1 MRKLK
6 LNSLFIADCRLLIF
20 GSATAHLEKGQRRLS
35 SNNRK
40 SEIGNLK
47 FATSALVAGLLCA
60 TVYADDSAIPR
71 NFGFQPL
78 EIYEFKMGSSRLL
91 VTDLNGDGLDDI
103 LFANNHVSRLEILIR
118 KPNEEV
124 LDDLP
129 ELEDRFDDQGIIV
142 DQSIKALRVADLNGD
157 DRPDIVTFGTAIG
170 LQIRYQNE
178 DGSFQSPELVF
189 IKDPGSVTTI
199 QIGDLNQDERKDIL
213 VSHNDEAELLWN
225 SETRPFQEKKTLTFA
240 GDKSFFGDIADVNED
255 GIPDLAF
262 HFNSSRNPLKIRYGK
277 GDGLFG
283 TEQPIDLPPRQYMD
297 ILQAPGTD
305 PQIGMVLRNRLAFRL
320 YDFIEKEQPQLLE
333 AQEISPGRIGLEG
346 TNKKASPAWVSG
358 DFNQDGLDDLL
369 VAAPEL
375 SRLHLYYGTPTGLN
389 PEPERIDTLSDVVR
403 MSRSA
408 NGDVL
413 VVSTKEK
420 IAAVHSIA
428 DLKRFPAIQKL
439 PGDVLAA
446 STVASD
452 NSSWFICK
460 NSDKELMLVK
470 QEPEAHEIFPLDM
483 QNDPNDLL
491 AFSLPGGKIGLIFFM
506 SYDTPKMYLV
516 DGSTLEELTSESFRA
531 LTQRLELSNIRLAA
545 PGDGSVLTVSQ
556 GAIARQFEWKDD
568 RYEVIRQFNPE
579 NPRGELVASA
589 PYQLLDGAT
598 GTFFYDRNS
607 GDLVRFAADG
617 SDWGKIHIPD
627 ADQTIYDM
635 VQLKHPDRDIIVLL
649 DRTGINEVIGN
660 GTKLDVEVAAE
671 YISPS
676 DDALL
681 SFAKRV
687 KLGSPPRPM
696 VALVDP
702 SNRAIELVT
711 LQDEELINELIFE
724 VFLTSDFANTGK
736 SRGSEP
742 HDLESGDLNGDG
754 IGDLVVLAHDKL
766 LIYLGE

>member
-1 MRKLK
+1 M
-6 LNSLFIADCRLLIF
+6 
-20 GSATAHLEKGQRRLS
+20 
-35 SNNRK
+35 
-40 SEIGNLK
+40 LK
-47 FATSALVAGLLCA
+47 FSSSIILALAALPALA
-60 TVYADDSAIPR
+60 EETPR
-71 NFGFQPL
+71 DFGFQPL

-118 KPNEEV
+118 KSDVEE
-124 LDDLP
+124 LEDLP

-142 DQSIKALRVADLNGD
+142 DQGIKALRVADLNGD
-157 DRPDIVTFGTAIG
+157 DRPDIVTFGNPIG
-170 LQIRYQNE
+170 LQVRYQNE
-178 DGSFQSPELVF
+178 DGSFQPPERVF
-189 IKDPGSVTTI
+189 IKNPASVTTI
-199 QIGDLNQDERKDIL
+199 QIGDLNQDGRKDIL

-225 SETRPFQEKKTLTFA
+225 SENRPFQEKKTLTFA
-240 GDKSFFGDIADVNED
+240 GDKSFFGDIADVNKD

-262 HFNSSRNPLKIRYGK
+262 HFNSTRNPLKIRYGK
-277 GDGLFG
+277 GGGLFG
-283 TEQPIDLPPRQYMD
+283 TEQPIDLPPRQYVD
-297 ILQAPGTD
+297 ILQAPGSD

-320 YDFIEKEQPQLLE
+320 YDFIEKEQPQLLD
-333 AQEISPGRIGLEG
+333 AQEVSPGRIGLEG

-375 SRLHLYYGTPTGLN
+375 SRLHLYSGTPTGLD

-403 MSRSA
+403 MSRFA
-408 NGDVL
+408 NGDIL
-413 VVSTKEK
+413 VVSKKEK
-420 IAAVHSIA
+420 IAAEHSIG

-446 STVASD
+446 STDESG
-452 NSSWFICK
+452 NTSWFICK
-460 NSDKELMLVK
+460 NDDKELMLVK
-470 QEPEAHEIFPLDM
+470 QSRDTDAHEIFPLEM

-491 AFSLPGGKIGLIFFM
+491 AFSLPDGKTGLIFFM
-506 SYDTPKMYLV
+506 SYDTPKMYLF
-516 DGSTLEELTSESFRA
+516 DGAAIEELTSESFRA

-545 PGDGSVLTVSQ
+545 PGDGSTLTVSQ
-556 GAIARQFEWKDD
+556 GAIARQFEWQDD
-568 RYEVIRQFNPE
+568 HYEVTRQFNPE
-579 NPRGELVASA
+579 NPRGELIASA
-589 PYQLLDGAT
+589 PYQLLDGTT

-635 VQLKHPDRDIIVLL
+635 VQLKHPERDIIVLL

-660 GTKLDVEVAAE
+660 GSKLDVEVAAE

-676 DDALL
+676 DNALL
-681 SFAKRV
+681 SYAKRI

-702 SNRAIELVT
+702 SNRAIEIVT

-736 SRGSEP
+736 SRGTEP